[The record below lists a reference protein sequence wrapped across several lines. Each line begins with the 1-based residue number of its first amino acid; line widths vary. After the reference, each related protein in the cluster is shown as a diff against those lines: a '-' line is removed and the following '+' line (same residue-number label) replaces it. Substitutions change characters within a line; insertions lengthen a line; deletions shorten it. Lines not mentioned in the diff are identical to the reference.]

1 MAIAHVNN
9 GAESHGGFSA
19 TTSVTLALPASIA
32 TGNLL
37 IGHVSVRRSVPIG
50 AITWPAGWTEIDS
63 QVFDGGNGKASV
75 AYRIAS
81 GSDTAPVVTH
91 FDGVGHGVICQFSGA
106 QGIGN
111 SAKGTATASTTA
123 AVAAITSSA
132 DNSVAIYLHSTI
144 GSTSQYLPTPSGWS
158 QIVAHDESSS
168 LGTSVL
174 DFGTKALGASGSSSG
189 AISETVVSST
199 WSLFNIEITAA
210 TVAEGT
216 SAVTLGDIAGSA
228 SASSGNSSVVTLGDI
243 AGSASAIT
251 GAGGSSIV
259 ALSAI
264 TGGASAIGVA
274 DVSVDSGVSV
284 VTGLIGEP
292 LRLAFADSAVLASS
306 SASSPVTLVVLAD
319 SSVLA
324 VHAASAYR
332 LLDAA
337 VDSNSALS
345 SSAPVAAV
353 YSVAAASLCSVLTG
367 LQFVADFTDGWAYN
381 LNTGAGSFYEG
392 FRFNSFALI
401 DGEYYG
407 ANEAGI
413 FRLGGDADDS
423 APIDMTI
430 TLGTSNLGSSR
441 VKRVPAAY
449 VGAQSDQPL
458 VLTCRVEG
466 LEYSYT
472 FSRATA
478 TMAPAKV
485 QIGKGL
491 AGVYWQLEMSN
502 TAGADAEIDA
512 LELLVAHSDRR
523 RV

>member
-9 GAESHGGFSA
+9 GAESSTYSG
-19 TTSVTLALPASIA
+19 TSTTLALPASIVA
-32 TGNLL
+32 GNLL
-37 IGHVSVRRSVPIG
+37 VGFITTRGSTG
-50 AITWPAGWTEIDS
+50 AITWPAGWTPADS
-63 QVFDGGNGKASV
+63 QTTAGSTGNTSV
-75 AYRIAS
+75 AYRLAS
-81 GSDTAPVVTH
+81 GSESAPVLSHASSSTL
-91 FDGVGHGVICQFSGA
+91 GVICQFSGA
-106 QGIGN
+106 DGVGN
-111 SAKGTATASTTA
+111 AQKNT
-123 AVAAITSSA
+123 
-132 DNSVAIYLHSTI
+132 
-144 GSTSQYLPTPSGWS
+144 STSPGENVTAFTSTDDASVSAYLWSVFTGAGEVHMPIPSGWS
-158 QIVAHDESSS
+158 RIVAYSEGTAYSVTNS
-168 LGTSVL
+168 LDVGIKTLS
-174 DFGTKALGASGSSSG
+174 ASGSSSG
-189 AISETVVSST
+189 AISESSGYGY

-216 SAVTLGDIAGSA
+216 STVTLGSIAGSA
-228 SASSGNSSVVTLGDI
+228 SASSGNSSVATLGNVT
-243 AGSASAIT
+243 GSASAIT

-264 TGGASAIGVA
+264 TGSASAIGIA
-274 DVSVDSGVSV
+274 AVSVDSGVSV

-292 LRLAFADSAVLASS
+292 LRLAFADSAVLAAS

-324 VHAASAYR
+324 VHAAAAYR

-407 ANEAGI
+407 ANEEGI

-430 TLGTSNLGSSR
+430 TLGTSNLGSSK

-449 VGAQSDQPL
+449 VGAESDQRL

-466 LEYSYT
+466 QEYSYT
-472 FSRATA
+472 FARATA

-491 AGVYWQLEMSN
+491 AGVYWQLELSN

-512 LELLVAHSDRR
+512 LELLVAPSERR

>member
-1 MAIAHVNN
+1 MAIAHVNTGAKSTTYN
-9 GAESHGGFSA
+9 G
-19 TTSVTLALPASIA
+19 TSVSLALPASIVA
-32 TGNLL
+32 GNLL
-37 IGHVSVRRSVPIG
+37 VGFVATRPDG
-50 AITWPAGWTEIDS
+50 AISWPAGWTVVDS
-63 QVFDGGNGKASV
+63 QSTASGGSSTSI
-75 AYRIAS
+75 AYRIAD
-81 GSDTAPVVTH
+81 GSETAPSVTY
-91 FDGVGHGVICQFSGA
+91 GSGTAMGGILQFSGA
-106 QGIGN
+106 SGI
-111 SAKGTATASTTA
+111 SAKQKNTSTSA
-123 AVAAITSSA
+123 GENVAAFTSAGDGSVSA
-132 DNSVAIYLHSTI
+132 YFWSVFNGVGETHM
-144 GSTSQYLPTPSGWS
+144 PTPSGWTR
-158 QIVAHDESSS
+158 IVAFMTNDVYS
-168 LGTSVL
+168 LYFNFDVGIKTL
-174 DFGTKALGASGSSSG
+174 AGAGSSSG
-189 AISETVVSST
+189 AISENSGYGY

-216 SAVTLGDIAGSA
+216 STATLGSIAGSATASSGNSSVATLGDIAGSA
-228 SASSGNSSVVTLGDI
+228 N
-243 AGSASAIT
+243 AIT

-264 TGGASAIGVA
+264 AGSASAIGIA
-274 DVSVDSGVSV
+274 AVSVDSGISA

-413 FRLGGDADDS
+413 CRLGGDADDS

-466 LEYSYT
+466 QEYRYT

-491 AGVYWQLEMSN
+491 AGVYWQLELSN

-512 LELLVAHSDRR
+512 LELLVAPSDRR

>member
-1 MAIAHVNN
+1 MFELRE
-9 GAESHGGFSA
+9 GAASSGNS
-19 TTSVTLALPASIA
+19 SIA
-32 TGNLL
+32 TL
-37 IGHVSVRRSVPIG
+37 
-50 AITWPAGWTEIDS
+50 
-63 QVFDGGNGKASV
+63 
-75 AYRIAS
+75 
-81 GSDTAPVVTH
+81 GS
-91 FDGVGHGVICQFSGA
+91 
-106 QGIGN
+106 
-111 SAKGTATASTTA
+111 
-123 AVAAITSSA
+123 
-132 DNSVAIYLHSTI
+132 
-144 GSTSQYLPTPSGWS
+144 
-158 QIVAHDESSS
+158 
-168 LGTSVL
+168 
-174 DFGTKALGASGSSSG
+174 
-189 AISETVVSST
+189 
-199 WSLFNIEITAA
+199 
-210 TVAEGT
+210 
-216 SAVTLGDIAGSA
+216 IAGSA
-228 SASSGNSSVVTLGDI
+228 SASSGNSSVATLGDI

-264 TGGASAIGVA
+264 AGSASAISIA
-274 DVSVDSGVSV
+274 AVSVDSGVSV

-381 LNTGAGSFYEG
+381 INTGAGSFYEG

-449 VGAQSDQPL
+449 VGAESDQPL

-491 AGVYWQLEMSN
+491 AGVYWQLELSN
-502 TAGADAEIDA
+502 TDGADAEIDA

>member
-1 MAIAHVNN
+1 MAIAFLSAGDISTTYKGSSVVLDLPSAATY
-9 GAESHGGFSA
+9 GAGD
-19 TTSVTLALPASIA
+19 
-32 TGNLL
+32 LL
-37 IGHVSVRRSVPIG
+37 IGAVFAYACNDISWPI
-50 AITWPAGWTEIDS
+50 GWTEIDATDHPS
-63 QVFDGGNGKASV
+63 LQGRLSV
-75 AYRIAS
+75 AYAWATGSYDESPSVDYSTGVSAVGGIAAFSGVEESFPIGNGNIAAGLSSTTNESITGVTTGSS
-81 GSDTAPVVTH
+81 GSVAVLVWANERPQEYSVSPLAPAGWDVRFAHLQTSTPYFRRH
-91 FDGVGHGVICQFSGA
+91 NLSLLSQTIVGGA
-106 QGIGN
+106 
-111 SAKGTATASTTA
+111 
-123 AVAAITSSA
+123 A
-132 DNSVAIYLHSTI
+132 DDV
-144 GSTSQYLPTPSGWS
+144 
-158 QIVAHDESSS
+158 DE
-168 LGTSVL
+168 
-174 DFGTKALGASGSSSG
+174 DA
-189 AISETVVSST
+189 SST
-199 WSLFNIEITAA
+199 YSWSLIMFELM
-210 TVAEGT
+210 EG
-216 SAVTLGDIAGSA
+216 A
-228 SASSGNSSVVTLGDI
+228 ASSGNSSIATLGDI

-264 TGGASAIGVA
+264 AGSASAISIA
-274 DVSVDSGVSV
+274 AVSVDSGVSV

-332 LLDAA
+332 LLDVA
-337 VDSNSALS
+337 VESNSALS

-449 VGAQSDQPL
+449 VGAESDQPL

-466 LEYSYT
+466 QEYRYT

-491 AGVYWQLEMSN
+491 AGVYWQLELSN

>member
-9 GAESHGGFSA
+9 GAES
-19 TTSVTLALPASIA
+19 TTYSGTSTTLALPASIVV
-32 TGNLL
+32 GNLL
-37 IGHVSVRRSVPIG
+37 VGFVTTRGSTG
-50 AITWPAGWTEIDS
+50 AITWPAGWTVVDS
-63 QVFDGGNGKASV
+63 QTTAGSFGNTSV
-75 AYRIAS
+75 AYRLAD
-81 GSDTAPVVTH
+81 GSESAPVLSHASSSTL
-91 FDGVGHGVICQFSGA
+91 GVICQFSGA
-106 QGIGN
+106 DGVGN
-111 SAKGTATASTTA
+111 AQKNTSTSPGES
-123 AVAAITSSA
+123 VAAFTSTGDASVSA
-132 DNSVAIYLHSTI
+132 YLWSVFTGAGEVHMPI
-144 GSTSQYLPTPSGWS
+144 PSGWS
-158 QIVAHDESSS
+158 RIVAYSEATAYSVTNSLDVGIKT
-168 LGTSVL
+168 LGT
-174 DFGTKALGASGSSSG
+174 SGSSSG
-189 AISETVVSST
+189 AISESSGYAY

-216 SAVTLGDIAGSA
+216 SAVTLGSIAGSA
-228 SASSGNSSVVTLGDI
+228 SASSGNSSVATLGDI

-251 GAGGSSIV
+251 GAGGSSVV

-264 TGGASAIGVA
+264 AGSATAISIA
-274 DVSVDSGVSV
+274 AVSVDSGVSV

-413 FRLGGDADDS
+413 CRLGGDADDS

-466 LEYSYT
+466 QEYRYT

-491 AGVYWQLEMSN
+491 AGVYWQLELSN

-512 LELLVAHSDRR
+512 LELLVAPSDRR